1 MAVTRLRCPRCET
14 EVHGSFLAPLA
25 QLSVAQQA
33 FAVRFLVSRGNLKE
47 LEREEGVSY
56 QALRSLLDEIV
67 AQLTPASASRAD
79 VLTRLRR
86 GDLRAEAALRLL
98 EAADQDEQGGNED
111 G

>member
-1 MAVTRLRCPRCET
+1 MVVTQLRCTRCET

-47 LEREEGVSY
+47 LEREQGVSY
-56 QALRSLLDEIV
+56 QALRGLLDDIV
-67 AQLTPASASRAD
+67 AQLAPAPASRSD

-86 GDLRAEAALRLL
+86 GDLRAEAALQLL
-98 EAADQDEQGGNED
+98 EAAGSDEEGGNEN